1 MSLSNQN
8 LKSHVQKLMYNL
20 HSLINWKWQ
29 NLILL
34 TLIWQGLQA
43 QVTQALRTVKTR
55 RRYGLTG
62 TALQNNMTELWS
74 ILDWSVRWW
83 IKPNINT
90 FSLSL
95 SLSWKSYDNHE
106 REITWRNRI
115 HLVVSY
121 NMTDELWGVLDQS
134 VQREFI
140 HV

>member
-95 SLSWKSYDNHE
+95 SWKSYDNHE

>member
-1 MSLSNQN
+1 
-8 LKSHVQKLMYNL
+8 MYNL

-95 SLSWKSYDNHE
+95 SLMKILWQSWKRNYMKKSHTSSSFLQYDRWAMGMGCIGPVSAE
-106 REITWRNRI
+106 RI
-115 HLVVSY
+115 HTCINILY
-121 NMTDELWGVLDQS
+121 S
-134 VQREFI
+134 VWL
-140 HV
+140 